1 MNQPMESTSGDEP
14 GSAPGRAVSPGER
27 RPAARSPDAA
37 DEIGARVTANRLAR
51 QLRVTELARAAGIS
65 PSLLSQIER
74 GRSRP
79 SVSTLFAIAEALQ
92 VPVDSFFR
100 SSPGAAG
107 TAGAAPAADTAADT
121 GGPVTGPS
129 AGYLVRRADRAVID
143 IEGGVR
149 WERLTPGPLDNVEF
163 LELVYAPGAESGHV
177 LYRHPGQEMI
187 MVLSGRLD
195 IFVGFE
201 RYEVEAG
208 DSMHFPS
215 MVPHRYVNPTSE
227 VTRAVT
233 TIIRDEP

>member
-1 MNQPMESTSGDEP
+1 M
-14 GSAPGRAVSPGER
+14 
-27 RPAARSPDAA
+27 
-37 DEIGARVTANRLAR
+37 
-51 QLRVTELARAAGIS
+51 TELARAAGIS

-107 TAGAAPAADTAADT
+107 TPGAAPAADTAADT

-187 MVLSGRLD
+187 MVLSGPLD

>member
-1 MNQPMESTSGDEP
+1 
-14 GSAPGRAVSPGER
+14 
-27 RPAARSPDAA
+27 
-37 DEIGARVTANRLAR
+37 VTANRLAR
-51 QLRVTELARAAGIS
+51 RLRVTELARAAGIS
-65 PSLLSQIER
+65 PSLLSQIEK

-100 SSPGAAG
+100 GSPGAVG
-107 TAGAAPAADTAADT
+107 TAGAPQAADTAADT

>member
-1 MNQPMESTSGDEP
+1 
-14 GSAPGRAVSPGER
+14 
-27 RPAARSPDAA
+27 
-37 DEIGARVTANRLAR
+37 VTAHRQAR
-51 QLRVTELARAAGIS
+51 QLRVTELARAAGVS

-100 SSPGAAG
+100 SPPVTAG
-107 TAGAAPAADTAADT
+107 TTGAL
-121 GGPVTGPS
+121 PS
-129 AGYLVRRADRAVID
+129 AGPAGPAAESPSSYLVRRGDRAVID

-149 WERLTPGPLDNVEF
+149 WERLTPAALDNIEF
-163 LELVYAPGAESGHV
+163 LELVYAPGGQSSHV

-187 MVLSGRLD
+187 VVLSGRLD